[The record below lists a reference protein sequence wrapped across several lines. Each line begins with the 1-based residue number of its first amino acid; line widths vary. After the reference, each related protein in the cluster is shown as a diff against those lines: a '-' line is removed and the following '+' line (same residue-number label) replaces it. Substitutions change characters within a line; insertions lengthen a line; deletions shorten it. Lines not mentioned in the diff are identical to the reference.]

1 MNIQHHGTEWVPI
14 SLEAEQSLLG
24 CILMNNDAYARVAD
38 IVTAADFSEAI
49 HQKIFGVAAQMIDA
63 GKLASLTTVKAFL
76 DDHVLVGEMTV
87 SRYLAHLAAEAG
99 PGLHAVDFAR
109 VIREMSDRR
118 AIADI
123 ARQLFPAA
131 DTEAAQLA
139 ANAIEGL
146 DTILTSSASGTLP
159 AVGMGTAMARAI
171 DGIAKAYQSESKII
185 GIPTGL
191 KDLDAK
197 MGGLCAGDLIVIG
210 GRPGMGKSA
219 LLTALLRNAARKGYR
234 CMANSLEMSAEQLA
248 ERMISD
254 TLFDMSVD
262 NVPYSALRTGNFHE
276 KLFQYIRDA
285 AEMNHA
291 LPITIEEQPYLTMSQ
306 IATRAR
312 RLKRRGGLD
321 LLAID
326 HLDLV
331 KPSGRYAGN
340 KVYELGEITA
350 ACKALAKELA
360 IPVILLCQLS
370 RDVEKRED
378 KRPMLSDLRSS
389 GSIEQDADAV
399 IFLYRPSY
407 YLQNNEPKANTP
419 EYLKWVEDVADAHN
433 KLVAIIAKQ
442 RMGPVGPVELFCD
455 IASNAVRDMGGR

>member
-1 MNIQHHGTEWVPI
+1 MDQQIPWTPV
-14 SLEAEQSLLG
+14 SLESEEDLLG
-24 CILMNNDAYARVAD
+24 ALLLNSDAYSKVSD
-38 IVTAADFSEAI
+38 LLEPNHFSEPLLGHI
-49 HQKIFGVAAQMIDA
+49 YEIIGTLINA
-63 GKLASLTTVKAFL
+63 GKLANVITVQSYLPPMVEGTK
-76 DDHVLVGEMTV
+76 TKTKQ
-87 SRYLAHLAAEAG
+87 YLA
-99 PGLHAVDFAR
+99 R
-109 VIREMSDRR
+109 
-118 AIADI
+118 
-123 ARQLFPAA
+123 
-131 DTEAAQLA
+131 LA
-139 ANAIEGL
+139 ANASTIINAPDYAKHIREMANRRRISEIARQMAPDAATEASQIASEAIEHL
-146 DTILTSSASGTLP
+146 DAIITAAGSGSLP
-159 AVGMGTAMARAI
+159 AVQMGTAMTRAI

-407 YLQNNEPKANTP
+407 YLQNNEPKGGTP
-419 EYLKWVEDVADAHN
+419 EYVKWVEDVADAHN

-455 IASNAVRDMGGR
+455 IANNAVRDMGARG

>member
-1 MNIQHHGTEWVPI
+1 MNQRTQWQPI

-24 CILMNNDAYARVAD
+24 CILMNNEAYARVSE
-38 IVTAADFSEAI
+38 IVTADDFYEAI
-49 HQKIFGVAAQMIDA
+49 HQKIFGIAAQMIDA
-63 GKLASLTTVKAFL
+63 GRLVSLITIRAFI
-76 DDHVLVGEMTV
+76 DDHLLAGDMTV
-87 SRYLAHLAAEAG
+87 GRYLAHLAAEASTIIN
-99 PGLHAVDFAR
+99 AVDFAR
-109 VIREMSDRR
+109 VIREMADRR
-118 AIADI
+118 RVADI

-131 DTEAAQLA
+131 DTDAAQLA
-139 ANAIEGL
+139 ATAIEGL
-146 DTILTSSASGTLP
+146 DTIITSSSSGTLP
-159 AVGMGTAMARAI
+159 AVGMEQAMNRAI
-171 DGIAKAYQSESKII
+171 DGIAKAYQSDSKII

-197 MGGLCAGDLIVIG
+197 MGGLCAGDLIVLG

-219 LLTALLRNAARKGYR
+219 LLTAWLRNAARKGYR
-234 CMANSLEMSAEQLA
+234 CMVNSLEMSAEQLA

-254 TLFDMSVD
+254 TLFDFPSE
-262 NVPYSALRTGNFHE
+262 NVPYSNLRTGNFHE

-285 AEMNHA
+285 AEMNQS
-291 LPITIEEQPYLTMSQ
+291 LPITVEEQPYLTMSQ

-326 HLDLV
+326 HLDLI

-360 IPVILLCQLS
+360 IPVVLLCQLS

-407 YLQNNEPKANTP
+407 YLQNNKPRENTP
-419 EYLKWVEDVADAHN
+419 EYLKWIEDVQDAN
-433 KLVAIIAKQ
+433 NRLVAIIAKQ

-455 IASNAVRDMGGR
+455 IASNAVRDMGER